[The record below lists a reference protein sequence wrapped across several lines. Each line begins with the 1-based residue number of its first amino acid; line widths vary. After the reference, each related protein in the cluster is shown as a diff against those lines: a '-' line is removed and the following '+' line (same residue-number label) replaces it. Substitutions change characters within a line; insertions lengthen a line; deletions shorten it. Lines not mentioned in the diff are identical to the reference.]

1 MSSVD
6 LNNGFSR
13 NDASV
18 LAERLQVDQAQ
29 ARARARDP
37 HAELK
42 TRIHRACIAKLG
54 AAFLNLEGSDELER
68 RVQEVVSEELKGEEV
83 PLSPSER
90 ALLERQIGDDILG
103 YGPLE
108 PFLRDPSVTE
118 IMVNGYDQL
127 YIERGGVIQETD
139 ASFLDDAHVLRIID
153 RIVSQVGRRVDESS
167 PMVDARLPDGSRV
180 NAIISPLA
188 LRGPSLTIRK
198 FAQDALTLES
208 LVELGTMTPQTA
220 DFLAQCVRGK
230 LNLLISGGTGTGK
243 TTLLNAVS
251 QFVPAGERIVT
262 VEDAAELRLQQRHV
276 VPLESRPPNVEGE
289 GEVRI
294 RDLVRNAL
302 RMRPD
307 RIIVG
312 EVRGAETVDMLQA
325 MNTGHEGSLTTIHAN
340 SPRDALSRLET
351 LVMTAGVELP
361 HRAIREQIASAFD
374 LLVQITRLVDGSR
387 RITHVSEVLGMES
400 DVVTLQD
407 VFIAKPPDEEQASS
421 PGGKLLGALEC
432 TGLKPHFLEKMATN
446 GVVMPPHFF
455 NEELVGYV
463 GNSNASYGSFQ

>member
-1 MSSVD
+1 MSTVES
-6 LNNGFSR
+6 NGFAR

-29 ARARARDP
+29 ARARAKDP

-42 TRIHRACIAKLG
+42 TRIHRACIARLG
-54 AAFLNLEGSDELER
+54 AAFLNLEGSDELEK
-68 RVQEVVSEELKGEEV
+68 RVQEVVSEELKSEEV

-90 ALLERQIGDDILG
+90 SLLERQIADDVLG

-108 PFLRDPSVTE
+108 PFLRDHTVTE
-118 IMVNGYDQL
+118 IMVNGYDQV
-127 YIERGGVIQETD
+127 YIERGGMIQETD
-139 ASFLDDAHVLRIID
+139 ASFLDDSHLLRIID

-208 LVELGTMTPQTA
+208 LVELGTMTPQSA

-251 QFVPAGERIVT
+251 QFVPSSERIVT

-312 EVRGAETVDMLQA
+312 EVRGAETLDMLQA
-325 MNTGHEGSLTTIHAN
+325 MNTGHDGSLTTIHAN
-340 SPRDALSRLET
+340 SARDALHRLEM
-351 LVMTAGVELP
+351 LVLMAGVELP
-361 HRAIREQIASAFD
+361 VKAIREQIAGGFD
-374 LLVQITRLVDGSR
+374 LLVHIARLVDGSR
-387 RITHVSEVLGMES
+387 RITQITEITGMEGE
-400 DVVTLQD
+400 VVTLQD
-407 VFIAKPPDEEQASS
+407 LFTAPAREGLGYE
-421 PGGKLLGALEC
+421 PGMLGPLEPMGLRPNFLQKL
-432 TGLKPHFLEKMATN
+432 MAN
-446 GVVMPPHFF
+446 GVDLDPSAWLGQH
-455 NEELVGYV
+455 
-463 GNSNASYGSFQ
+463 